1 MNKLINILSSTK
13 FLFGI
18 SIFCLVM
25 TFISAIGML
34 LMPNSVIF
42 LDGLIYYSLLS
53 ICFFMGA
60 MAKGL
65 SD

>member
-1 MNKLINILSSTK
+1 
-13 FLFGI
+13 
-18 SIFCLVM
+18 M

-60 MAKGL
+60 MAKAL

>member
-53 ICFFMGA
+53 IGFFMGA